1 MNTDFLIK
9 TDIFEGPIELL
20 FYLVEKEEVDIF
32 NISLSKIT
40 QEFLLF
46 INSVKLDDLD
56 KASEFLLIASSLIEI
71 KSKKI
76 LPLYEDEQKGADDM
90 FDLQELLD
98 KLIEYKKFKVMASA
112 LEEKQDHFSKV
123 YFKEDKSI
131 ISSNEQI
138 VLVDISLADLVSAFR
153 QVLENTQ
160 KRSEVK
166 DFIIDEKFN
175 VQDKIN
181 DIIGLFETQ
190 TSIDFNA
197 LFSPQPSRNEIVVS
211 FLALLELMKRK
222 IIRVLQDKFFGII
235 KIQSIG

>member
-1 MNTDFLIK
+1 METKFLIK

-46 INSVKLDDLD
+46 LNSVKLDDLD

-71 KSKKI
+71 KSKRI
-76 LPLYEDEQKGADDM
+76 LPIYDDEKKEADET

-98 KLIEYKKFKVMASA
+98 KLIEYKKFKVMANA
-112 LEEKQDHFSKV
+112 LEEKQDQFSKV
-123 YFKEDKSI
+123 YFKEDKSF
-131 ISSNEQI
+131 ISPNEQI

-160 KRSEVK
+160 KRTEIK
-166 DFIIDEKFN
+166 DLIIDEKFS
-175 VQDKIN
+175 VQDKTN
-181 DIIGLFETQ
+181 EIIELLKNG

-197 LFSPQPSRNEIVVS
+197 LFSPQPSRSEIVVS